1 MLTGPE
7 YQELLEL
14 RRLVQE
20 QEQKIEHQ
28 SHQLRQQQIQ
38 IENLTQAL
46 LHARK
51 KLFGPSTEVTQTEG
65 QMSLFE
71 QEELLH
77 SLRQGQEEIVI
88 TEHKRKARQP
98 GVRAEMIAALPVE
111 VERCIVDPKEQCP
124 VCKSP
129 LIKVG
134 EKSVRT
140 EVIFQPA
147 QLKVRQYIQEVYKC
161 SQCGKEGSEHPAD
174 VFVGGKVPVSLLPHS
189 LASASLVAG
198 ILYKKY
204 DMGIPL
210 ARQER
215 DWYRLGLCLYR
226 STMANWVI
234 RCSEEYLLPIYE
246 RIHQELLGCGILHG
260 DETRIQCNREPGKKA
275 SSESFMWVIR
285 SGREE
290 AVQAVFFHYARS
302 RARKE
307 AEKLYRGFQG
317 YLVTDAYTGYDSL
330 DGICRALC
338 WSHVRRYYI
347 DSIPLDSRGKEIS
360 GSKGAEGREWCDR
373 LFQIEKNLKA
383 LPSEKRLQK
392 RQELSR
398 PVLEGFWAWVEEAS
412 AKYTANESLKTALT
426 YTTNQRK
433 YLETFLEDG
442 RIPISNNDCETSIRP
457 FATGRKA
464 WLFADSPAGA
474 RASGIVYTLV
484 ETAKLN
490 HLDVFGYLCYLLES
504 LPELDHRNHPELLEA
519 YLPWSETL
527 PESCRLRE
535 HRINKKCM
543 F

>member
-28 SHQLRQQQIQ
+28 SQQLSQQQTQ

-51 KLFGPSTEVTQTEG
+51 KLFGPSTEVTQVEG
-65 QMSLFE
+65 QMSLFG

-111 VERCIVDPKEQCP
+111 VERCIVDPKGQCP

-161 SQCGKEGSEHPAD
+161 SQCGKEGSGHPAD

-215 DWYRLGLCLYR
+215 EWYRLGLCLYR
-226 STMANWVI
+226 STMAN
-234 RCSEEYLLPIYE
+234 
-246 RIHQELLGCGILHG
+246 
-260 DETRIQCNREPGKKA
+260 
-275 SSESFMWVIR
+275 WVIR

-373 LFQIEKNLKA
+373 LFQIERKLKA

-398 PVLEGFWAWVEEAS
+398 PVLEGFWAWVEETS
-412 AKYTANESLKTALT
+412 TKYTANGSLKTALT
-426 YTTNQRK
+426 YTRNQRK

-442 RIPISNNDCETSIRP
+442 RIPISNNDCEASIRP

-504 LPELDHRNHPELLEA
+504 LPDLDHRNHPELLEA

>member
-134 EKSVRT
+134 EKAVRT
-140 EVIFQPA
+140 QVIFQPA

-215 DWYRLGLCLYR
+215 DW
-226 STMANWVI
+226 
-234 RCSEEYLLPIYE
+234 
-246 RIHQELLGCGILHG
+246 
-260 DETRIQCNREPGKKA
+260 
-275 SSESFMWVIR
+275 
-285 SGREE
+285 
-290 AVQAVFFHYARS
+290 
-302 RARKE
+302 
-307 AEKLYRGFQG
+307 
-317 YLVTDAYTGYDSL
+317 
-330 DGICRALC
+330 
-338 WSHVRRYYI
+338 
-347 DSIPLDSRGKEIS
+347 
-360 GSKGAEGREWCDR
+360 
-373 LFQIEKNLKA
+373 
-383 LPSEKRLQK
+383 
-392 RQELSR
+392 
-398 PVLEGFWAWVEEAS
+398 
-412 AKYTANESLKTALT
+412 
-426 YTTNQRK
+426 
-433 YLETFLEDG
+433 
-442 RIPISNNDCETSIRP
+442 
-457 FATGRKA
+457 
-464 WLFADSPAGA
+464 
-474 RASGIVYTLV
+474 
-484 ETAKLN
+484 
-490 HLDVFGYLCYLLES
+490 
-504 LPELDHRNHPELLEA
+504 
-519 YLPWSETL
+519 
-527 PESCRLRE
+527 
-535 HRINKKCM
+535 
-543 F
+543 

>member
-20 QEQKIEHQ
+20 QEQTIEQQ
-28 SHQLRQQQIQ
+28 SHQLRQQQTQ

-51 KLFGPSTEVTQTEG
+51 KLFGPSTEVTQIEG
-65 QMSLFE
+65 QMNLFG

-77 SLRQGQEEIVI
+77 SLRQDQEEIVI

-134 EKSVRT
+134 EKAVRT

-234 RCSEEYLLPIYE
+234 R
-246 RIHQELLGCGILHG
+246 
-260 DETRIQCNREPGKKA
+260 
-275 SSESFMWVIR
+275 

-290 AVQAVFFHYARS
+290 AVQAVLFHYARS

-307 AEKLYRGFQG
+307 AEKLYRGFHG

-360 GSKGAEGREWCDR
+360 GSKGAEGRECCDR
-373 LFQIEKNLKA
+373 LFQIEKKLKE

-398 PVLEGFWAWVEEAS
+398 PVLEGFWAWVE
-412 AKYTANESLKTALT
+412 
-426 YTTNQRK
+426 
-433 YLETFLEDG
+433 
-442 RIPISNNDCETSIRP
+442 ETSIRP

-504 LPELDHRNHPELLEA
+504 LPDLDHRNHPELLEA

-535 HRINKKCM
+535 HRTKKKCM

>member
-1 MLTGPE
+1 M
-7 YQELLEL
+7 
-14 RRLVQE
+14 
-20 QEQKIEHQ
+20 
-28 SHQLRQQQIQ
+28 
-38 IENLTQAL
+38 
-46 LHARK
+46 
-51 KLFGPSTEVTQTEG
+51 
-65 QMSLFE
+65 
-71 QEELLH
+71 
-77 SLRQGQEEIVI
+77 
-88 TEHKRKARQP
+88 
-98 GVRAEMIAALPVE
+98 
-111 VERCIVDPKEQCP
+111 
-124 VCKSP
+124 
-129 LIKVG
+129 
-134 EKSVRT
+134 
-140 EVIFQPA
+140 
-147 QLKVRQYIQEVYKC
+147 
-161 SQCGKEGSEHPAD
+161 
-174 VFVGGKVPVSLLPHS
+174 
-189 LASASLVAG
+189 
-198 ILYKKY
+198 
-204 DMGIPL
+204 

-215 DWYRLGLCLYR
+215 DWYRLGLRLYR

-290 AVQAVFFHYARS
+290 AVQAVLFHYARS
-302 RARKE
+302 RTQKE
-307 AEKLYRGFQG
+307 AEKLYRGFHG

-360 GSKGAEGREWCDR
+360 GSKGAEGREWCDC
-373 LFQIEKNLKA
+373 LFQIEKKLKA

-392 RQELSR
+392 RQ
-398 PVLEGFWAWVEEAS
+398 
-412 AKYTANESLKTALT
+412 
-426 YTTNQRK
+426 
-433 YLETFLEDG
+433 DG

-504 LPELDHRNHPELLEA
+504 LPDLDHRNHPELLEA

-535 HRINKKCM
+535 HRTNKKCM